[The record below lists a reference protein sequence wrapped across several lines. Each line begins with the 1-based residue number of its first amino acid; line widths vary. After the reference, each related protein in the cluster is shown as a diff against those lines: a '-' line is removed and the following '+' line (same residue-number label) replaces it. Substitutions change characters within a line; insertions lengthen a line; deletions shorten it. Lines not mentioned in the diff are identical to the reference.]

1 MNIEEA
7 RELLT
12 LLRLAIDTDVSRREI
27 REALTLTGDL
37 PVMSQR
43 ERLKRTLY
51 DDSHAF
57 EDDHGGR
64 CPSPCVLWLIPQQSY
79 CATGRADRSRSTH
92 PLGCGH
98 FAALGAG

>member
-43 ERLKRTLY
+43 ERLKQALY
-51 DDSHAF
+51 DDSHAW
-57 EDDHGGR
+57 EDDHS
-64 CPSPCVLWLIPQQSY
+64 CQVKPQKLPPFVISDVQ
-79 CATGRADRSRSTH
+79 CKAVDDT
-92 PLGCGH
+92 
-98 FAALGAG
+98 AGLEP